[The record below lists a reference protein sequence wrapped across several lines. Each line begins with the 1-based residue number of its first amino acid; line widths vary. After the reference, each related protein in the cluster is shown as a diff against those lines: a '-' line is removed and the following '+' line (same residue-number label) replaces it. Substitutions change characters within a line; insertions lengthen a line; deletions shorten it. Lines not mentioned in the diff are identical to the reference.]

1 MVKLVQVKMKGVNM
15 VNLKVLKDIVKV
27 KLKAAK
33 VKEMKGSNVKI
44 AMVREVSDEGQGENG
59 KVQLRMKVRE

>member
-44 AMVREVSDEGQGENG
+44 AIVREVSDG
-59 KVQLRMKVRE
+59 RSR

>member
-1 MVKLVQVKMKGVNM
+1 MVKLVQVKMKGVKM

-33 VKEMKGSNVKI
+33 VKEMKGSNVVKI
-44 AMVREVSDEGQGENG
+44 AIVREVSDG
-59 KVQLRMKVRE
+59 RSR